1 MTTPTPNLR
10 AACTAGAAA
19 HRLHQGVERGSDDLV
34 VCAECGWSAHD
45 DPAIAPLDR
54 FPSAR
59 KLRRGDDLTEIE
71 P

>member
-1 MTTPTPNLR
+1 MIVLHANL
-10 AACTAGAAA
+10 
-19 HRLHQGVERGSDDLV
+19 
-34 VCAECGWSAHD
+34 WSAHD

-54 FPSAR
+54 FPNAR